1 MAVHPGPLAG
11 QNGTLGTNASPPGPE
26 RPAAPAPAAGNDERI
41 LTSRE
46 ARAYLRIGRTKLH
59 ELTRRQVIPAYRIG
73 EGKTSSLRYLRS
85 DLLGWLV
92 RQRVSR

>member
-1 MAVHPGPLAG
+1 MAVHPGDGAG
-11 QNGTLGTNASPPGPE
+11 QNGTARSKASPSGPE
-26 RPAAPAPAAGNDERI
+26 RPGALPAAGSDERI

-46 ARAYLRIGRTKLH
+46 ARAFLRIGRTKLH

-92 RQRVSR
+92 RQRVSG

>member
-1 MAVHPGPLAG
+1 MKAQSGERTG
-11 QNGTLGTNASPPGPE
+11 QNGTNGDKASRGGAPIG
-26 RPAAPAPAAGNDERI
+26 AAVAPDGAEQI

-59 ELTRRQVIPAYRIG
+59 ELTRRQFIPAYRIG
-73 EGKTSSLRYLRS
+73 EGRTSSLRYLRS

-92 RQRVSR
+92 RQRVCR

>member
-1 MAVHPGPLAG
+1 MAG
-11 QNGTLGTNASPPGPE
+11 QNGPLGAKASPSGAARSE
-26 RPAAPAPAAGNDERI
+26 APAPAPGGDERI

-46 ARAYLRIGRTKLH
+46 ARAFLRIGRTKLH